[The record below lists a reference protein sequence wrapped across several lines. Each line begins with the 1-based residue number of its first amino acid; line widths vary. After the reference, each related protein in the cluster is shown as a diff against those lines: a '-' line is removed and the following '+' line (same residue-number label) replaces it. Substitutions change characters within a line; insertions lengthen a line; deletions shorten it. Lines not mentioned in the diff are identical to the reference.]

1 MDQFLRKAGAAKQA
15 PQQTTITKQAPADEE
30 MKDESEHAKPKFTP
44 WVEK

>member
-1 MDQFLRKAGAAKQA
+1 MDQFLLKGGLSKKPVAK
-15 PQQTTITKQAPADEE
+15 PTPAVDEE

>member
-1 MDQFLRKAGAAKQA
+1 M
-15 PQQTTITKQAPADEE
+15 TTKQTSAAQDEE

>member
-1 MDQFLRKAGAAKQA
+1 MDKFLNKSGMSKSAQPSTVIKQS
-15 PQQTTITKQAPADEE
+15 PADEE

>member
-1 MDQFLRKAGAAKQA
+1 MDQFLLKGGVSKKALPKQA
-15 PQQTTITKQAPADEE
+15 TAAVDEE